1 LTTFVMGHG
10 HYAPPD
16 TFVPVGMSVGVYAD
30 VDTRLAIT
38 LGMAVLDQPGGYSSR
53 TTTDSKAP
61 IRNYQVEALS
71 HPEYQKMATVA
82 SPSNNIV
89 YVGYSAGFD
98 SPTYLCTGDEESCA
112 DGVHDCLGLLATID
126 DLDIRLVFCLEATAD
141 RGLSGMTADFPDDP
155 EYDTH
160 RQYLQDAKTAALE
173 WLSAM
178 QQDVAMVES
187 FRALERDPDT
197 APDAAYILA
206 SHKPLDD
213 FLLAYDARQQRLQL
227 NPQAFAN
234 YLDGLPPEAQE
245 TVRKALQDD
254 PLDFRQSANWAM
266 TPVEGFLGLFGAASA
281 QERYDAWT
289 ALDPDQQTEARQAR
303 VVAVWAQMVVPVI
316 DYYLQARAAGKPE
329 YDFAA
334 VGWRLTGLTEE
345 QEAEA
350 RESDAYNACV
360 RACQEYADTLGPE
373 AKLALWGQLDEDGRY
388 YLKHF
393 TRQTPDDWKLAA
405 AAAAAK
411 PAEIQQEQPQP
422 VAAKDIEDSDDDDF
436 VVDDDE
442 DDFWDAVDA
451 DNTRAVGRL
460 ELNAVVTV
468 LQADGRFKLV
478 AGMTTELKKKFPDAK
493 WGTFTVT
500 AVTFNEVTLTQKDVT
515 GFDVDGFLTSVRGV
529 TVVK

>member
-1 LTTFVMGHG
+1 MGHG

-53 TTTDSKAP
+53 ATMDSTAGDVAT

-82 SPSNNIV
+82 SPSNTIV

-112 DGVHDCLGLLATID
+112 NGAHKCQGLLAAID
-126 DLDIRLVFCLEATAD
+126 DLDIRLVFCLEATAA
-141 RGLSGMTADFPDDP
+141 RGLSGMTVDFPDGP
-155 EYDTH
+155 EYDTR
-160 RQYLQDAKTAALE
+160 RQYLQDTKTAARE

-178 QQDVAMVES
+178 QQDIAMVES

-197 APDAAYILA
+197 AAEAAYILA

-227 NPQAFAN
+227 DPQAFAN

-245 TVRKALQDD
+245 IVRKALQDD
-254 PLDFRQSANWAM
+254 PLDFRQSASWAI

-289 ALDPDQQTEARQAR
+289 ALDLGQQTEARQAR
-303 VVAVWAQMVVPVI
+303 VVAEWAQMVVPVI
-316 DYYLQARAAGKPE
+316 DYYRQAWEAGKPE
-329 YDFAA
+329 YAFAA

-345 QEAEA
+345 QGEEA
-350 RESDAYNACV
+350 RESDAYKACV
-360 RACQEYADTLGPE
+360 RACQEYAGTLGPE
-373 AKLALWGQLDEDGRY
+373 AKLTLWGQLDEDGRY

-393 TRQTPDDWKLAA
+393 TGQAPDDWKVAA
-405 AAAAAK
+405 ASVAAK
-411 PAEIQQEQPQP
+411 PAEIQQAQPQP
-422 VAAKDIEDSDDDDF
+422 VAARNDKDSDDHLGF
-436 VVDDDE
+436 AMSDE
-442 DDFWDAVDA
+442 DDDFWETVVL
-451 DNTRAVGRL
+451 DNTKAVGAL

-468 LQADGRFKLV
+468 LQVDIRFKLV
-478 AGMTTELKKKFPDAK
+478 AEKTTDLTKKFPEAN
-493 WGTFTVT
+493 WGKFTVT
-500 AVTFNEVTLTQKDVT
+500 AVTFSEVQLTPKDVT
-515 GFDVDGFLTSVRGV
+515 GFDVDAFQTYVSGV
-529 TVVK
+529 TVTE